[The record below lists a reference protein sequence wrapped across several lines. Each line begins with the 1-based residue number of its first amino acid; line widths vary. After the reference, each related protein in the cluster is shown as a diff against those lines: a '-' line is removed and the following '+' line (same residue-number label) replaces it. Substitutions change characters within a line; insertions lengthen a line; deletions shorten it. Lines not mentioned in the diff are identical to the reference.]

1 MAGTFSSS
9 TQPAKQFV
17 KAFIHS
23 SEPISR
29 ATSPGLACGEHEQE
43 DNKKRYRPRT
53 FDYFRLLPFPVE
65 DESYRDAA
73 LNRLLK
79 NLYISI
85 MAEDFAPGA
94 LHWTRELTGWL
105 NLKFEMT
112 RELRARLTQL
122 YYHLALAPGLDGNTA
137 DRFAKMVI
145 TLTRLAI
152 NASWIRIPDA
162 LIPQQHYLS
171 QTFPSGSVN
180 ADDVGCMQKKA
191 LFKAG

>member
-1 MAGTFSSS
+1 MDESLERHSAAAGTFSSS
-9 TQPAKQFV
+9 TQPANQFLSALV
-17 KAFIHS
+17 HS
-23 SEPISR
+23 GEPISR
-29 ATSPGLACGEHEQE
+29 ATSPGLTCGEHEQD

-73 LNRLLK
+73 LNRLLR

-152 NASWIRIPDA
+152 NAPSIPDI
-162 LIPQQHYLS
+162 LIPQQPARPR
-171 QTFPSGSVN
+171 PSPPKRE
-180 ADDVGCMQKKA
+180 C
-191 LFKAG
+191 